1 MSHLLISLVLIPLTL
16 FGAEKWTPLFNGSD
30 LAGWEQKNGT
40 ATYSVEKGIIV
51 GRSAEGSPN
60 SFLCTR
66 RTYGD
71 FILEFEVL
79 VDPVLNSG
87 VQIRSHTYGADA
99 EVTTLNATRQK
110 RKWPAGRVHGYQVE
124 ISSESS
130 ADSGGIYDEARRG
143 WLHNISSDPA
153 ARVAFRDNQWNRYRV
168 EARGVSIKTWINGV
182 PCANLIDTADLDGFI
197 GLQVHAFKGPHPKE
211 VRWRNLRIQD
221 LGRHTW
227 KPLPMNLAAWE
238 RFGGG
243 DWTVADG
250 VFRGIQKPESTERGF
265 LLSKGEYGDFA
276 VRLQYRAV
284 KGNSGFFFRMNHP
297 KLRIGGPIGYEVEV
311 YPTRDAGGLQEPGGR
326 GWILHTGP
334 AEKTDF
340 YQPDVWNEMAV
351 AAYAGRITV
360 LINGTKTA
368 DANNDPGRRT
378 GRFGLQLNPKQDLE
392 VLFRSLEI
400 LSPATEALQ

>member
-1 MSHLLISLVLIPLTL
+1 MNHLLIFLVLIPLAL
-16 FGAEKWTPLFNGSD
+16 PAAEKWTPLFNGRD

-40 ATYSVEKGIIV
+40 AKYSVEKGMIV

-66 RTYGD
+66 RSYGD
-71 FILEFEVL
+71 FVLEFEVL

-87 VQIRSHTYGADA
+87 VQIRSHTYGEDA
-99 EVTTLNATRQK
+99 EVFTLNATRLK

-124 ISSESS
+124 ISNQTS

-153 ARVAFRDNQWNRYRV
+153 ARVAFKDNQWNRYRV

-182 PCANLIDTADLDGFI
+182 PCANLVDTADMEGFI
-197 GLQVHAFKGPHPKE
+197 GLQVHGFKGPHPKE

-227 KPLPMNLAAWE
+227 KPMPANLKAWE

-243 DWTVADG
+243 EWTQAEG
-250 VFRGIQKPESTERGF
+250 GFRGIQKSDSTERGF
-265 LLSKGEYGDFA
+265 LLSTIDFDDFA

-284 KGNSGFFFRMNHP
+284 KGNSGFFFRMKHP
-297 KLRIGGPIGYEVEV
+297 NLRIGGPLGYEVEV
-311 YPTRDAGGLQEPGGR
+311 DPTRDAGGLQEPGGR
-326 GWILHTGP
+326 GWIQHTGP
-334 AEKTDF
+334 VEKTDF
-340 YQPDVWNEMAV
+340 YRSGEWNEMAV
-351 AAYAGRITV
+351 AAYGGRV
-360 LINGTKTA
+360 AAWINGTKTA
-368 DANNDPGRRT
+368 EVAEDPGPRR

-400 LSPATEALQ
+400 LSPAH